1 MLTIDLSEDAIEELR
16 QFRKRDNTTIF
27 DEIERQLTYRPDIET
42 RNRKPLRAH
51 PLGEWELRVD
61 KFRVFYDIDSENETV
76 LVKAVGIKIGNKLF
90 IRGEEFPL

>member
-1 MLTIDLSEDAIEELR
+1 MFTIDLSEDALEELR

-27 DEIERQLTYRPDIET
+27 DEIERQLTYQPDIET

-61 KFRVFYDIDSENETV
+61 KFRVFYDIDTENETV
-76 LVKAVGIKIGNKLF
+76 LVKAVGVKIGNKLL
-90 IRGEEFPL
+90 IRGKEFPL

>member
-1 MLTIDLSEDAIEELR
+1 MFTIDLSDDALEEVR
-16 QFRKRDNTTIF
+16 QFRKRDSTTIF
-27 DEIERQLTYRPDIET
+27 DEIELQLTYQPDVET

-61 KFRVFYDIDSENETV
+61 KFRVFYDIDTENKTV
-76 LVKAVGIKIGNKLF
+76 LVKAVGVKIGNKLF